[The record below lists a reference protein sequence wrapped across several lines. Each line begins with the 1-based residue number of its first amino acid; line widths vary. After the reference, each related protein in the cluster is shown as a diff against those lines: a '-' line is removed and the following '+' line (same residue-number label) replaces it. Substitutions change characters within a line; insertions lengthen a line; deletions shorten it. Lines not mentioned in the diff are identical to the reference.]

1 MKNLLAAAAA
11 AAALAVCAPV
21 AAADPFNPFAPQPDQ
36 PPLFDVSALPID
48 TAQWQPITHYDRTS
62 GVLPG
67 IESCSPGGVPANEDL
82 DPKAKAEG
90 PVYIADLRPGGFF
103 SDTQGWTG
111 TVAAARYA
119 SVDAAS
125 HGLDAYRR
133 YLDACRTAPA
143 STAQFHND
151 AVGTSALD
159 PTLAHALIET
169 DVAWVEVFAAATH
182 KGLIELAMSHPKD
195 GGVTFPYNPA
205 AVMNALKTAD
215 IDGLTDA
222 SGEL

>member
-1 MKNLLAAAAA
+1 MKNLLVAAAA
-11 AAALAVCAPV
+11 AAALVSSAPV
-21 AAADPFNPFAPQPDQ
+21 AAADPFAPQPDQ
-36 PPLFDVSALPID
+36 PLFDVSALPIE
-48 TAQWQPITHYDRTS
+48 TAQWQPITGYDRTS

-67 IESCSPGGVPANEDL
+67 IESCSVDGVPAGADL
-82 DPKAKAEG
+82 DPRAKAEG
-90 PVYIADLRPGGFF
+90 QVYIADLRPGFF
-103 SDTQGWTG
+103 ADTQGWTG

-119 SVDAAS
+119 SVGAAS

-143 STAQFHND
+143 SAAAFHND

-169 DVAWVEVFAAATH
+169 DVSWVEVFAAATD
-182 KGLIELAMSHPKD
+182 KGLIELAMIHAKD

-205 AVMNALKTAD
+205 GVMNALKTAD
-215 IDGLTDA
+215 ITGLTHDA
-222 SGEL
+222 DADREL